1 MATTAS
7 LIIAPDAT
15 APGVTGSMG
24 GPSDRAFLAL
34 AIALA
39 VAAIA
44 TILARRIADAETSEL
59 LHDGD

>member
-1 MATTAS
+1 
-7 LIIAPDAT
+7 
-15 APGVTGSMG
+15 MG

-34 AIALA
+34 AIAMA

-59 LHDGD
+59 LRDGD